1 MVFGP
6 IPEPGRIVIGLIGA
20 TRIGSEVADEMEVEE
35 FDLE

>member
-6 IPEPGRIVIGLIGA
+6 IPEPGRIVIGLIGVA
-20 TRIGSEVADEMEVEE
+20 RIGSEVDEEMEVEE